1 MEIIMNALVT
11 SNLID
16 LNEPPRAN
24 EMAEKFNGYAKKTA
38 ESVLRMGKVVSDMKA
53 KGIKSEF
60 EKFCELIGYK
70 SESSTI
76 RKFIQIGSKYDQL
89 IANAD
94 KLPNTWTTVYH
105 IATMSDDSFASKIDE
120 GVINP
125 CLAGTN
131 VREKLGLP
139 PQSKPKAVLVDD
151 DVIDVVP
158 NGTVNEF
165 SFKVRLPNCP
175 DEAVSVKLKRILK
188 ELKEINFEVEESE
201 SLQDILNDTPQALA
215 A

>member
-1 MEIIMNALVT
+1 MNALVT

-16 LNEPPRAN
+16 FNEPPSAN
-24 EMAEKFNGYAKKTA
+24 EMAAKFNGYAKKTA
-38 ESVLRMGKVVSDMKA
+38 ESVLEMARVVSDMKA
-53 KGIKSEF
+53 QDDKSEF
-60 EKFCELIGYK
+60 EKFCGLIGYK
-70 SESSTI
+70 SDSSTI

-89 IANAD
+89 FAKVD
-94 KLPNTWTTVYH
+94 KLPNTWTTVYQ
-105 IATMSDDSFASKIDE
+105 IALLSDDKFASKIEE

-125 CLAGTN
+125 RLAGTN
-131 VREKLGLP
+131 VRKDLGLP
-139 PQSKPKAVLVDD
+139 ALRKPKAVLADD
-151 DVIDVVP
+151 AVIDVVP

-175 DEAVSVKLKRILK
+175 DDAVSKKLKRILK